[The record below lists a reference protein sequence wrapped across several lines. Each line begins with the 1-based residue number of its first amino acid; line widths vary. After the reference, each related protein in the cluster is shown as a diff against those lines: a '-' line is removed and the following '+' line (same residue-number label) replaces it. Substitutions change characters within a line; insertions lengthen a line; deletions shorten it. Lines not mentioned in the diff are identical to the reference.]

1 MTGNEKRELEKL
13 GEKLRSFRLA
23 KNISQ
28 EKFAEISN
36 LDRTYISGLERGK
49 RNPSFLILKKLATC
63 LEISPNDLFN

>member
-13 GEKLRSFRLA
+13 GEKLRAFRLA

-63 LEISPNDLFN
+63 LEISPSDLFN